1 MKVLSLRLDQ
11 SVLANIEF
19 LSNNNSNNNTNN
31 TVLPMES
38 TSNDLASFLENMNSQ
53 QTLELISNL
62 IENKKHLLKRIIDNE
77 NNDISPK
84 RSKNNENEEIA
95 SPFFD
100 INLSGSLS
108 STSAQ
113 TQSNNTIGKL

>member
-19 LSNNNSNNNTNN
+19 LSNNNSNNNNTNN

-84 RSKNNENEEIA
+84 RSKNNENE
-95 SPFFD
+95 
-100 INLSGSLS
+100 
-108 STSAQ
+108 
-113 TQSNNTIGKL
+113 